1 MHHPKYEPEKWNKDK
16 YIKKTHNCYAYA
28 LNLIDKKQADICK
41 IYLKITGKKDCPS
54 LRPQPGQY
62 YGYLDEYN
70 PHPFSCKEIELRMIK
85 DNPLIKKLKNNQ
97 ECPNNFYKIALV
109 CASDGSDYH
118 FYRQDNNG
126 LWSHKDGWKLATNKD
141 SKGRIITNPELAER
155 DHLDLFCGYYVVPNL
170 SKYKNMSN
178 ITRPYKNK
186 ISETTKILDMI
197 NEHSNKINHI
207 L

>member
-1 MHHPKYEPEKWNKDK
+1 MNLNNKDHPIYEPEIWNKDIN
-16 YIKKTHNCYAYA
+16 IKRTHNCYAYA
-28 LNLIDKKQADICK
+28 LNLIYKEQAKICK
-41 IYLKITGKKDCPS
+41 KYLKITNKKDCPS
-54 LRPQPGQY
+54 LRPQPGQFS
-62 YGYLDEYN
+62 GFIDEYK
-70 PHPFSCKEIELRMIK
+70 PHPFSCKKIERRMKK
-85 DNPLIKKLKNNQ
+85 DNPLIKKLKKNE

-141 SKGRIITNPELAER
+141 AKGRIIKNPELAER
-155 DHLDLFCGYYVVPNL
+155 GHLDLFCGYYAVPNL

-186 ISETTKILDMI
+186 ISETQKILNII
-197 NEHSNKINHI
+197 NNI
-207 L
+207 

>member
-155 DHLDLFCGYYVVPNL
+155 GHLDLFCGYYVVPNL

-197 NEHSNKINHI
+197 NEHSNKYDY

>member
-1 MHHPKYEPEKWNKDK
+1 MNLKNMHHPKYEPEKWNKDK

-186 ISETTKILDMI
+186 ISETTKILDS
-197 NEHSNKINHI
+197 H
-207 L
+207 